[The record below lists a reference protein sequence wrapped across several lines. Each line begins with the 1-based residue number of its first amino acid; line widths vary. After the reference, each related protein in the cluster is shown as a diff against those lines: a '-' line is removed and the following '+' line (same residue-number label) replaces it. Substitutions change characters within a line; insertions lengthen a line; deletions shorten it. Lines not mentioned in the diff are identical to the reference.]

1 MEGRGEPRQRGLGGR
16 TAVSGSAI
24 GPVTD
29 DPPLGLAGDAGA
41 PAGGG
46 DEPAAGGRVVA
57 VVTGA
62 RMMKHAG
69 PAFRWLAWA
78 AVGLRVVLA

>member
-1 MEGRGEPRQRGLGGR
+1 M
-16 TAVSGSAI
+16 AVSGRRI
-24 GPVTD
+24 GPLD
-29 DPPLGLAGDAGA
+29 GPPAGELGMPGDPGTPSGGGGA
-41 PAGGG
+41 PG
-46 DEPAAGGRVVA
+46 AGGRATDVL
-57 VVTGA
+57 GP